1 VTEEKGLDATPGS
14 APEAFEAGGPAPE
27 AGPVPEAEPAPLSR
41 SVPSLASKPALPPP
55 SSHVEVAR
63 THQTVIFRVIGLG
76 NMRAAM
82 GLMGFS
88 EAMLEQGYSRFAFDL
103 TECRGLDS
111 TFMGAMV
118 GLAADAAEHDG
129 WVSVVNASEPN
140 TELLQ
145 IVGADK
151 FIRMRGDLH
160 MEPIETTRLP
170 EVTLKPQE
178 RLELVRR
185 AHERLVEIDKRN
197 EERFGSFL
205 RQLTSDLSR

>member
-1 VTEEKGLDATPGS
+1 MTEEKGPDAAPDS
-14 APEAFEAGGPAPE
+14 VPEASALGGAS
-27 AGPVPEAEPAPLSR
+27 PEAEPAPPPQ
-41 SVPSLASKPALPPP
+41 SVPPLASKPALPPP
-55 SSHVEVAR
+55 SSHVKVAR

-103 TECRGLDS
+103 AECRGLDS

-129 WVSVVNASEPN
+129 WVSVVNASEPT

-151 FIRMRGDLH
+151 FIRMRGDLP
-160 MEPIETTRLP
+160 MEPIETTCLP
-170 EVTLKPQE
+170 EVELGPHE
-178 RLELVRR
+178 RLDLVRR
-185 AHERLVEIDKRN
+185 AHECLVEIDRRN
-197 EERFGSFL
+197 EERFGNFL
-205 RQLTSDLSR
+205 RRLTSELSR

>member
-1 VTEEKGLDATPGS
+1 MTERNGAEEASERPARADTGTGPGGAEEPRAPDAPAPAPAA
-14 APEAFEAGGPAPE
+14 APEA
-27 AGPVPEAEPAPLSR
+27 
-41 SVPSLASKPALPPP
+41 PPP
-55 SSHVEVAR
+55 GSHIEVAR
-63 THQTVIFRVIGLG
+63 TRETVLFRVVGLG

-88 EAMLEQGYSRFAFDL
+88 EAMLAQGYTRFAFDL
-103 TECRGLDS
+103 AECRGLDS

-118 GLAADAAEHDG
+118 GLAADAAEYDG
-129 WVSVVNASEPN
+129 WVTVVNASES
-140 TELLQ
+140 TSELLQ

-151 FIRMRGDLH
+151 FLRMRGAFS

-170 EVTLKPQE
+170 EVHLGPQE

-185 AHERLVEIDKRN
+185 AHERLVEIDRRN

-205 RQLTSDLSR
+205 RQLTSELSK